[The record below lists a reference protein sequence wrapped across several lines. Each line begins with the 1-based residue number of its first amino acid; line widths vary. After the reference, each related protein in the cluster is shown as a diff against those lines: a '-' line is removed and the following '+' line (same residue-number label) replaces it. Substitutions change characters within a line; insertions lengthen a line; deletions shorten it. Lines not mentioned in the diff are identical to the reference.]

1 MLLIILLL
9 TFKVSSEEEQL
20 KCGDNLE
27 YVLNNETLTISGQG
41 QMYNFTSGKT
51 KPWKN
56 SLITKIIIEEG
67 VTSIGDYAFKGSQY
81 LESVELSN
89 TITYIGEEAF
99 CIYPCISKFSLIIP
113 NSVTHIGT
121 YSFYGANI
129 VSIQLSNSLKTIPR
143 VAFRDCKYL
152 QSLEI
157 PEGVVTIEDYAF
169 ADCNRLTNVTFPST
183 LENIHEFSFS
193 NCPKIES
200 IVLQDNVKSIGKNAF
215 DCCTSL
221 VSVTLSKQL
230 TEISES
236 LFEECTNLESIVI
249 PENLQIIGILAFN
262 KCKNLGSMKI
272 PSGVTTIGY
281 DAFASCAKITS
292 IELPKG
298 LTVID
303 SGVFSGCSSLESLTI
318 HGEITYVG
326 SSAFSGCYALASIPL
341 PDTVATIETSAFR
354 SCNLTSFKVP
364 PKITSIS
371 DSCFRNC
378 NKLQSITLHEGI
390 TSIGNNSFY
399 YCNSLVNIDIP
410 KSVEAIG
417 DQAFNHCDLRNVTIH
432 ENVAKIGKAA
442 FTQNLNLDFIEVDEN
457 NKVYKSQDG
466 ILIYNLKTILA
477 YPANKNASLYEIPDS
492 ITFIAQ
498 SAFQYAQHL
507 ETLIIHAGVTS
518 ISEDSFSDCS
528 KLSSVTYYGTKN
540 PSIFPVSF
548 FKNCKSLTSVNV
560 TTNYTS
566 DKFGNKPV
574 KVMKNDDDID
584 DVVTSSNE
592 GNEQTSENIQISD
605 NNQNSENIQISD
617 NIQNSENI
625 QISDNNQ
632 NSENI
637 QNSEEETNDIIP
649 IPDATQTP
657 RPDVVIV
664 DIPSGVN
671 ETELDD
677 YLKEQ
682 FSNNSFSDNN
692 NKVLGFTN
700 DVITFDSKLD
710 SNEFIKPIKEDSKIV
725 YKGGN
730 LNLVLP
736 TKGKVTVSIENDKSS
751 LSING
756 EGQMVIDK
764 SGSQSS
770 SVEIESKSRIN
781 GSVEITVSDKIDT
794 LTIESIEFDKTG
806 SLLIKKDDPNK
817 PVNLSVKHV
826 STKQNSKVTLRDAS
840 ILDSLTVSQSST
852 IALNNVSLTNANV
865 NFDLNNNNWT
875 PFLNG
880 VFNDP
885 PKNIFLNKVS
895 DENNSPSKNEDYTL
909 VVGQFEENKCEEW
922 LSKID
927 YKDSGF
933 NSKSC
938 QDNSERLRAYEN
950 QKIVIKRTDKKGNG
964 LTGGQIAGIVIGCV
978 AAVAIVVVVV
988 IIVLKKK
995 KNADDQSESES
1006 I

>member
-9 TFKVSSEEEQL
+9 TFKVSSEEEEL

-27 YVLNNETLTISGQG
+27 YVLNNGTLTISGQG
-41 QMYNFTSGKT
+41 QMYNFTSGIT
-51 KPWKN
+51 RPWERE
-56 SLITKIIIEEG
+56 LITKIIIEEG
-67 VTSIGDYAFKGSQY
+67 VTSIGDSAFYGCQY

-89 TITYIGEEAF
+89 TITYIGKEAF
-99 CIYPCISKFSLIIP
+99 QIYPGISKFSLIIP

-129 VSIQLSNSLKTIPR
+129 ESIQLSNSLKTIPR

-169 ADCNRLTNVTFPST
+169 TDCNRLTNVTFPST

-193 NCPKIES
+193 NCPNIES
-200 IVLQDNVKSIGKNAF
+200 IFLQDNVKSIGKSAF
-215 DCCTSL
+215 DHCTSL

-236 LFEECTNLESIVI
+236 LFDECTNLESIEI
-249 PENLQIIGILAFN
+249 PENLQIIGKLAFN
-262 KCKNLGSMKI
+262 NCKKLGGMKI

-298 LTVID
+298 LTVIG

-326 SSAFSGCYALASIPL
+326 SSAFSGCYALGSIPL
-341 PDTVATIETSAFR
+341 TDTVTTIEKYAFR
-354 SCNLTSFKVP
+354 SCNLTSFKIP

-378 NKLQSITLHEGI
+378 NNLQSIIFHEGI

-399 YCNSLVNIDIP
+399 YCNSLENIDIP

-417 DQAFNHCDLRNVTIH
+417 DEAFNHCDLRNVTIH

-442 FTQNLNLDFIEVDEN
+442 FAQNLNLDYIEVDEN

-466 ILIYNLKTILA
+466 ILIYNSKTILA

-492 ITFIAQ
+492 VTFIAKC
-498 SAFQYAQHL
+498 AFQYAQHL

-518 ISEDSFSDCS
+518 IDEDSFRDCS

-540 PSIFPVSF
+540 PSIFPVYF
-548 FKNCKSLTSVNV
+548 FTNCKNLTSVNV

-574 KVMKNDDDID
+574 KVMKNDDDTD

-617 NIQNSENI
+617 NS
-625 QISDNNQ
+625 Q

-649 IPDATQTP
+649 IPEATPTP

-664 DIPSGVN
+664 DIPSGAN

-682 FSNNSFSDNN
+682 FSNNSFSDND

-700 DVITFDSKLD
+700 DEITFDSKLD
-710 SNEFIKPIKEDSKIV
+710 SNEFIKPMKEDSKIV

-764 SGSQSS
+764 SDSQSS
-770 SVEIESKSRIN
+770 SVEIESESRIN

-806 SLLIKKDDPNK
+806 SLLIKKNDPNK

-826 STKQNSKVTLRDAS
+826 STKQNSKVTLKDAS

-865 NFDLNNNNWT
+865 NFNLNNNNWT

-895 DENNSPSKNEDYTL
+895 DGNNSPSKNEDYTL
-909 VVGQFEENKCEEW
+909 VIGQFEENKCEEW

-938 QDNSERLRAYEN
+938 EDNSERLRAYEN
-950 QKIVIKRTDKKGNG
+950 QKIVIKRTDKKGKG
-964 LTGGQIAGIVIGCV
+964 LNGGQIAGIVIGCV

-995 KNADDQSESES
+995 KNADNQSESES